1 MKNIY
6 LLRKHKKIRL
16 IAIIF
21 ITLFFALQQN
31 GGAQCISTI
40 AGNGIQ
46 GFSGDGGPAI
56 LAKLSFPTGIA
67 IDASGNLYITGI
79 DNRIRKISAAGIIT
93 TIAGTGVAGFSGD
106 GGPAV
111 SAQIFNPY
119 GIAIDASHNVYF
131 SDFKNHRIR
140 RINGSTG
147 IITTIAGTG
156 TGGFSGDGGAA
167 ISAKIDSASGLV
179 FDAGGTNLYFGDQHN
194 FRIRKI
200 NMLSGIITTIA
211 GTGVSGFSGDGGPAA
226 SARIAEVGDIR
237 LDAAGDLY
245 FGDGTNN
252 RIRKISAGIISTFA
266 GNGSTGYTG
275 DGGPATSAAIG
286 QALSLTN
293 DYSGNFYITNV
304 NNACIRRIEA
314 STGIITTIAGT
325 GKQGYSGDG
334 GPAYAATVREPW
346 AIVFDGS
353 NNLYFTDV
361 IDHRVRKISGGASLA
376 NLPNL
381 GVPGIITTTMVCNDT
396 RGYIGF
402 IDPANPSHKLAAIE
416 PNGNNGCS
424 FAVTVDPSRNIYSV
438 KTDRNFKTTSLMP
451 RMVNVVT
458 GGCTSPFTVN
468 GGMRVRIYYSQ
479 AEKANT
485 IAALDP
491 AVTGPGE
498 WAWFKYEGTAAA
510 VVANQNDSAFSGIY
524 KSWLIP
530 DSSGI
535 ENGINFAEF
544 WNVTSFSTF
553 GGFAYK
559 NFPNIAVPLG
569 LEEFRAAA
577 INAYAIQLDWTISSE
592 QNTDHIIIERS
603 IDGRT
608 FSETGRLPATSNA
621 SSPISYSYTDNNPQS
636 PINYYRLAI
645 VEKNGTTTYSDIRKV
660 KFDNNNDLVK
670 VYPVPVAAGQLTV
683 NASAL
688 QAGMGRLTI
697 HLINDLG
704 QPVLSQMIQA
714 GTSKIF
720 STSGIA
726 KGTYMLKL
734 TGSNGYSSIH
744 PVVVR

>member
-1 MKNIY
+1 
-6 LLRKHKKIRL
+6 
-16 IAIIF
+16 
-21 ITLFFALQQN
+21 
-31 GGAQCISTI
+31 
-40 AGNGIQ
+40 
-46 GFSGDGGPAI
+46 
-56 LAKLSFPTGIA
+56 
-67 IDASGNLYITGI
+67 
-79 DNRIRKISAAGIIT
+79 
-93 TIAGTGVAGFSGD
+93 
-106 GGPAV
+106 
-111 SAQIFNPY
+111 
-119 GIAIDASHNVYF
+119 
-131 SDFKNHRIR
+131 
-140 RINGSTG
+140 
-147 IITTIAGTG
+147 
-156 TGGFSGDGGAA
+156 
-167 ISAKIDSASGLV
+167 
-179 FDAGGTNLYFGDQHN
+179 
-194 FRIRKI
+194 
-200 NMLSGIITTIA
+200 
-211 GTGVSGFSGDGGPAA
+211 
-226 SARIAEVGDIR
+226 
-237 LDAAGDLY
+237 
-245 FGDGTNN
+245 
-252 RIRKISAGIISTFA
+252 
-266 GNGSTGYTG
+266 
-275 DGGPATSAAIG
+275 
-286 QALSLTN
+286 
-293 DYSGNFYITNV
+293 
-304 NNACIRRIEA
+304 
-314 STGIITTIAGT
+314 
-325 GKQGYSGDG
+325 
-334 GPAYAATVREPW
+334 
-346 AIVFDGS
+346 
-353 NNLYFTDV
+353 
-361 IDHRVRKISGGASLA
+361 
-376 NLPNL
+376 
-381 GVPGIITTTMVCNDT
+381 
-396 RGYIGF
+396 
-402 IDPANPSHKLAAIE
+402 
-416 PNGNNGCS
+416 
-424 FAVTVDPSRNIYSV
+424 
-438 KTDRNFKTTSLMP
+438 
-451 RMVNVVT
+451 
-458 GGCTSPFTVN
+458 
-468 GGMRVRIYYSQ
+468 MRVRIYYSQ